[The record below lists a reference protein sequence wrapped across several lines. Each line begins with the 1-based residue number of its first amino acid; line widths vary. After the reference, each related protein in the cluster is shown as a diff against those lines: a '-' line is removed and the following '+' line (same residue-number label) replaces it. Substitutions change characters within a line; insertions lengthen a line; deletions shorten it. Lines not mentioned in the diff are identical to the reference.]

1 MVKLMGKITNI
12 NLDYLTHKPKIEI
25 QLYRQEDIFTD
36 EFDKIKNEEL
46 DIEIKKHYKKRSL
59 NANSYLW
66 VLCDKIAKE
75 VGITKEKVYKDFIKE
90 IGEFEIIPIKKESVE
105 KFITSWGKN
114 GLGWLCEIIGD
125 SKINGY
131 INVMAYYGSSV
142 YNSKTMSYLLDKIVE
157 QAKELGIQTITDE
170 ELKSMIGE

>member
-1 MVKLMGKITNI
+1 MGKITNI

-25 QLYRQEDIFTD
+25 QLNSQQELFTD
-36 EFDKIKNEEL
+36 EFDKIKDDNL
-46 DIEIKKHYKKRSL
+46 DIEIKKHYEKRSL

-105 KFITSWGKN
+105 KFKISWGKN

-125 SKINGY
+125 SKIKGY
-131 INVMAYYGSSV
+131 TNVMAYYGSSV
-142 YNSKTMSYLLDKIVE
+142 YNSKTMAILLDKVIE
-157 QAKELGIQTITDE
+157 QAKELGLQTLTNE
-170 ELKSMIGE
+170 ELKSLIKGG